1 MDNNLRNNYDPD
13 MYKPKTD
20 QMDLSSPVAKVANRS
35 FLAEEKEQLFRS
47 DKRNFKGKQRFI
59 DFKLFVALDPT
70 EKLSG
75 KSSRTMDKTVIFL
88 GIYVAV
94 WLAFTILS
102 FRAIQALFRLP
113 VWVTVIIYLVGG
125 IAIGYGVLSRFVYKT
140 EDKRRQRAITQGNK
154 MMNLGS
160 VWGINP
166 GGILEGKALGKKH
179 TTVYYQGKE
188 AIVLKILK
196 KSVLVSNDTADWSHY
211 EGLQLLEDTMAKN
224 GLSWTKIN
232 SKYDT
237 ENDYIWDELNDS
249 LAQSSMLY
257 GKKYTDMMNKFFIY
271 QRNMTKAIS
280 TVPVIYYIIKP
291 EFINPKKSY
300 KQIIAELYTIVTQRC
315 RCTLGPVSNKEFLR
329 LLKNYYGVSYLDVDT
344 IAEFIST
351 ATPLNFQVNVISYLN
366 NKGEVIELKD
376 EYSPDLPNKYS
387 ILEYIP
393 SEIDIEEEPEI
404 QLSEKYSI
412 YGDKTIRQYGS

>member
-179 TTVYYQGKE
+179 TTVYY
-188 AIVLKILK
+188 
-196 KSVLVSNDTADWSHY
+196 W
-211 EGLQLLEDTMAKN
+211 
-224 GLSWTKIN
+224 
-232 SKYDT
+232 
-237 ENDYIWDELNDS
+237 
-249 LAQSSMLY
+249 
-257 GKKYTDMMNKFFIY
+257 
-271 QRNMTKAIS
+271 
-280 TVPVIYYIIKP
+280 
-291 EFINPKKSY
+291 
-300 KQIIAELYTIVTQRC
+300 
-315 RCTLGPVSNKEFLR
+315 
-329 LLKNYYGVSYLDVDT
+329 
-344 IAEFIST
+344 
-351 ATPLNFQVNVISYLN
+351 
-366 NKGEVIELKD
+366 
-376 EYSPDLPNKYS
+376 
-387 ILEYIP
+387 
-393 SEIDIEEEPEI
+393 
-404 QLSEKYSI
+404 
-412 YGDKTIRQYGS
+412 